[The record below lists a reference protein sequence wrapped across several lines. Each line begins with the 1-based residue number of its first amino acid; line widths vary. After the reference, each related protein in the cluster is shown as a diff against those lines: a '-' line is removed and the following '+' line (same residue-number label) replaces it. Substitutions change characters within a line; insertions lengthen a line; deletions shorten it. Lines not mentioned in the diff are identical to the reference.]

1 MKICD
6 DSQTLNCMVV
16 DNMIDGETSEKGKRI
31 QEQNVMRDLTI
42 WLTYH
47 DDSQIE
53 QYGLREDDVFR
64 LFKGNAVNVE
74 GDNIN
79 HLNAFYSEIVT
90 FYYVWKNNVRS
101 EKVGFCHYRRRF
113 QQLMDIEKLTVKI
126 LKEIASDFHTDFDSD
141 IYDIQESN
149 TDTTIDL
156 KSKIKNGLNELFR
169 RNHRL
174 KYGNSFYGEDDFR
187 ASANNREIPFL
198 YYKPKKEVYVIQSKS
213 FVDTISNLVNETLN
227 LDEIVSYLEIDVS
240 EESQQKVYGQNIGY
254 GFELSES
261 DLQLKVFGIRIYE
274 SSEINSNEDDDV
286 DESKDDTDK
295 SESKAIDQD

>member
-1 MKICD
+1 
-6 DSQTLNCMVV
+6 MVV

-113 QQLMDIEKLTVKI
+113 QQLMDIEKGQCQVLAINGNCSVFGHYKI
-126 LKEIASDFHTDFDSD
+126 SHNYQDFYDAVEI
-141 IYDIQESN
+141 
-149 TDTTIDL
+149 
-156 KSKIKNGLNELFR
+156 LNE
-169 RNHRL
+169 
-174 KYGNSFYGEDDFR
+174 
-187 ASANNREIPFL
+187 
-198 YYKPKKEVYVIQSKS
+198 Q
-213 FVDTISNLVNETLN
+213 
-227 LDEIVSYLEIDVS
+227 
-240 EESQQKVYGQNIGY
+240 YGQNNPY
-254 GFELSES
+254 SKYLLES
-261 DLQLKVFGIRIYE
+261 RTFIPFCCFACAYMFCPDFK
-274 SSEINSNEDDDV
+274 
-286 DESKDDTDK
+286 
-295 SESKAIDQD
+295 

>member
-113 QQLMDIEKLTVKI
+113 QQLMDIEKGQCQVLAINGNCSVFGHYKI
-126 LKEIASDFHTDFDSD
+126 SHNYQDFYDAVEI
-141 IYDIQESN
+141 
-149 TDTTIDL
+149 
-156 KSKIKNGLNELFR
+156 LNE
-169 RNHRL
+169 
-174 KYGNSFYGEDDFR
+174 
-187 ASANNREIPFL
+187 
-198 YYKPKKEVYVIQSKS
+198 Q
-213 FVDTISNLVNETLN
+213 
-227 LDEIVSYLEIDVS
+227 
-240 EESQQKVYGQNIGY
+240 YGQKTLIANTCWRVGLSYPSAVSSCIGKT
-254 GFELSES
+254 LTACV
-261 DLQLKVFGIRIYE
+261 VFFSQFCLHGIRKM
-274 SSEINSNEDDDV
+274 D
-286 DESKDDTDK
+286 
-295 SESKAIDQD
+295 

>member
-1 MKICD
+1 
-6 DSQTLNCMVV
+6 MVV

-113 QQLMDIEKLTVKI
+113 QQLMDIEKGQCQVLAINGNCSVFGHYKI
-126 LKEIASDFHTDFDSD
+126 SHNYQDFYDAVEILNEQYEQNNPYSKYLLESRTFIPFCCFVMHWEDFDRLCRFLFPVLFAWD
-141 IYDIQESN
+141 
-149 TDTTIDL
+149 
-156 KSKIKNGLNELFR
+156 KKNGLNMDPR
-169 RNHRL
+169 
-174 KYGNSFYGEDDFR
+174 KYAEKAVRDFR
-187 ASANNREIPFL
+187 YDNVMYQQRAIAFL
-198 YYKPKKEVYVIQSKS
+198 AERL
-213 FVDTISNLVNETLN
+213 ISCFLVCEMKVFCVNEL
-227 LDEIVSYLEIDVS
+227 
-240 EESQQKVYGQNIGY
+240 
-254 GFELSES
+254 
-261 DLQLKVFGIRIYE
+261 
-274 SSEINSNEDDDV
+274 
-286 DESKDDTDK
+286 
-295 SESKAIDQD
+295 

>member
-1 MKICD
+1 
-6 DSQTLNCMVV
+6 MVV

-113 QQLMDIEKLTVKI
+113 QQLMDIEKGQCQVLAINGNCSVFGHYKI
-126 LKEIASDFHTDFDSD
+126 SHNYQDFYDAVEI
-141 IYDIQESN
+141 
-149 TDTTIDL
+149 
-156 KSKIKNGLNELFR
+156 LNE
-169 RNHRL
+169 
-174 KYGNSFYGEDDFR
+174 
-187 ASANNREIPFL
+187 
-198 YYKPKKEVYVIQSKS
+198 Q
-213 FVDTISNLVNETLN
+213 
-227 LDEIVSYLEIDVS
+227 
-240 EESQQKVYGQNIGY
+240 YGQKTLIANTCWRVGLSYPSAVSSCIGKT
-254 GFELSES
+254 LTACV
-261 DLQLKVFGIRIYE
+261 VFFSQFCLHGIRKM
-274 SSEINSNEDDDV
+274 D
-286 DESKDDTDK
+286 
-295 SESKAIDQD
+295 